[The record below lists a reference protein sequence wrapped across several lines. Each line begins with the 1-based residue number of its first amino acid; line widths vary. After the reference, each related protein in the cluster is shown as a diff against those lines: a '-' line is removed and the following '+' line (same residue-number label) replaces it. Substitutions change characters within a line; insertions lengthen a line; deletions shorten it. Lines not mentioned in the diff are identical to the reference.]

1 MMLMPEDEVHFHFEL
16 TDNDIIS
23 GPKRTVSSTF
33 IVRVPSLADL
43 YENVENSENDFIDD
57 VLSDIQEI
65 EDLKEQFEKMELE
78 VLKSKELDWDQEQSL
93 KNSIEKSKEEIENL
107 EKVADALQNI
117 TDQAE
122 KHKLFSPE
130 LLDKFKELSE
140 LISEI
145 IPKDLLENMDD
156 LQNALENM
164 DMSSLQEALSDLS
177 ENMGQIE
184 NDLDR
189 YLEIFKKFQAE
200 QKLDEIQNR
209 MQQLIEQQQALD
221 QEISQTQDNDDV
233 STLERLAQEEER
245 NLDEFENIISLVE
258 EAAEA
263 IEPFSETSS
272 NELSEL
278 SDSELSQELE
288 NSLGETIE
296 SLSQQ
301 NIRDANNAS
310 QESLNNMEMMI
321 QQMMNIQQGF
331 SQETV
336 SEMMEKFQI
345 K

>member
-1 MMLMPEDEVHFHFEL
+1 MYWDLNDMMLMPEDEVHFHFEL

-122 KHKLFSPE
+122 KHKLFSPD

-145 IPKDLLENMDD
+145 IPK
-156 LQNALENM
+156 
-164 DMSSLQEALSDLS
+164 
-177 ENMGQIE
+177 
-184 NDLDR
+184 
-189 YLEIFKKFQAE
+189 IF
-200 QKLDEIQNR
+200 
-209 MQQLIEQQQALD
+209 
-221 QEISQTQDNDDV
+221 
-233 STLERLAQEEER
+233 
-245 NLDEFENIISLVE
+245 
-258 EAAEA
+258 
-263 IEPFSETSS
+263 
-272 NELSEL
+272 
-278 SDSELSQELE
+278 
-288 NSLGETIE
+288 
-296 SLSQQ
+296 
-301 NIRDANNAS
+301 
-310 QESLNNMEMMI
+310 
-321 QQMMNIQQGF
+321 
-331 SQETV
+331 
-336 SEMMEKFQI
+336 
-345 K
+345 

>member
-1 MMLMPEDEVHFHFEL
+1 MFNINDLNTDSLNQTIKMYWDLNDMMLMPEDEVHFHFEL

-122 KHKLFSPE
+122 KHKLFSPD
-130 LLDKFKELSE
+130 LLDKLKELSE

-177 ENMGQIE
+177 ENMG
-184 NDLDR
+184 LS
-189 YLEIFKKFQAE
+189 
-200 QKLDEIQNR
+200 
-209 MQQLIEQQQALD
+209 LIH
-221 QEISQTQDNDDV
+221 I
-233 STLERLAQEEER
+233 
-245 NLDEFENIISLVE
+245 
-258 EAAEA
+258 
-263 IEPFSETSS
+263 
-272 NELSEL
+272 
-278 SDSELSQELE
+278 
-288 NSLGETIE
+288 
-296 SLSQQ
+296 
-301 NIRDANNAS
+301 
-310 QESLNNMEMMI
+310 
-321 QQMMNIQQGF
+321 
-331 SQETV
+331 
-336 SEMMEKFQI
+336 
-345 K
+345 